1 MDITELRFD
10 KKNAN
15 KGTPRGRGMLEKSLQ
30 KLGCGRS
37 ILIDKNNQ
45 IIAGNKTTECAG
57 EIGFKKI
64 RVIETDGNELIA
76 VKRMDLDLDTDKKAR
91 ELAFADNRTSEVSIS
106 WNPEEIASAQCD
118 GVAIEDFFTQ
128 EEIDKLTGGE
138 IAAGLTD
145 PDECP
150 EAPEVPKTKKGDLW
164 LLGDHRFL
172 CGSGADHDDVIKVMG
187 GDLAQCV
194 FTDPPYGVSIGK
206 KNVMLNSFQPYGRN
220 LTDIVDDDLSP
231 EQLKAQLAPAFAE
244 IKNTVMAEDCTVFV
258 CSPQGGGLGMMM
270 MMMMMQESCHQA
282 RHVLIWKKNSP
293 TFSMGRL
300 DYDYQ
305 HEPILLTWGK
315 KHKRPMLGTH
325 KTSVWEIDKPRANK
339 EHPTMK
345 PVELYVNAFLNNSD
359 SGDVVYDGYG
369 GSGTCIIAAEQT
381 CRKARVIELSPHY
394 CDVIIN
400 RWQKFSGKEAVHEN
414 GTKWNDLN

>member
-1 MDITELRFD
+1 MKWHLEKRLLADLREWETNPRDLTTKGIADLRKSIEKFGCAEPLVINTDNTICGGHGRKKVLTMMGIPEVDCYLPDKELTAKEFKELNVRLNKNIAGTFNMDIL
-10 KKNAN
+10 
-15 KGTPRGRGMLEKSLQ
+15 S
-30 KLGCGRS
+30 
-37 ILIDKNNQ
+37 NN
-45 IIAGNKTTECAG
+45 
-57 EIGFKKI
+57 F
-64 RVIETDGNELIA
+64 
-76 VKRMDLDLDTDKKAR
+76 
-91 ELAFADNRTSEVSIS
+91 EVSDLNE
-106 WNPEEIASAQCD
+106 W
-118 GVAIEDFFTQ
+118 GFEDF
-128 EEIDKLTGGE
+128 ELGLGADINP
-138 IAAGLTD
+138 GLTD

-150 EAPEVPKTKKGDLW
+150 DAPSEAKTKPGDLW
-164 LLGDHRFL
+164 LLGEHRLL

-206 KNVMLNSFQPYGRN
+206 KNVMLNSFQKAGKN

-231 EQLKAQLAPAFAE
+231 EELKANIAPAFAE
-244 IKNTVMAEDCTVFV
+244 IKNTVMADDCTVFV

-270 MMMMMQESCHQA
+270 MMMMMMQESCHRA

-345 PVELYVNAFLNNSD
+345 PVELYTNAFLNNSD
-359 SGDVVYDGYG
+359 KGDVVYDGYG

-381 CRKARVIELSPHY
+381 GRKARVIELSPHY

-400 RWQKFSGKEAVHEN
+400 RWQKFTGKEAVHEN
-414 GTKWNDLN
+414 GTKWNAFK